1 MYIYITEPVCCTFI
15 ILWNKHSIIN
25 QLYSNEIK
33 KKFKAKSQGFWGLSY
48 QLKKKKHSVSKY
60 VEEWK

>member
-1 MYIYITEPVCCTFI
+1 MK
-15 ILWNKHSIIN
+15 L
-25 QLYSNEIK
+25 K

-48 QLKKKKHSVSKY
+48 QLKKNSVSKY